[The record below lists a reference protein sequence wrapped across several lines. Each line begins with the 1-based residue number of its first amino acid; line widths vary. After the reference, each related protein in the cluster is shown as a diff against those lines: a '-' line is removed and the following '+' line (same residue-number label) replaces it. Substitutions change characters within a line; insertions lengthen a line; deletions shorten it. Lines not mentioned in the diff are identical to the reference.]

1 MYFEQFWWENDLKM
15 FSFRFSLKERFYF
28 SRTDFW
34 LFSLTVR
41 RLSAKQ
47 HKQVRLLQEPQLK
60 IDKKNLK
67 TFGSLKCFLY
77 LCNVEDKKIR
87 DILWRIPEE
96 NEVEI
101 LWCRQMGSMVSR
113 VSLMWLRKC
122 KSSSFNN
129 KETHSNINM
138 MKIKD

>member
-1 MYFEQFWWENDLKM
+1 M

-77 LCNVEDKKIR
+77 LCNVEDKKNKR
-87 DILWRIPEE
+87 YSLKDTRGE
-96 NEVEI
+96 
-101 LWCRQMGSMVSR
+101 RSR
-113 VSLMWLRKC
+113 NTLM
-122 KSSSFNN
+122 
-129 KETHSNINM
+129 
-138 MKIKD
+138 